1 MRSEGHYTK
10 RSGIANAG
18 ASEVAYLCWLGRQP
32 SLSTKS
38 RMHVDPGTDV
48 YVDFMSKV
56 PLQPD
61 RDLLKVDLAT
71 KEKIFPGD
79 GEHLPEPTD
88 AESEESDEEDGTE
101 QAKRNYPKRNSG
113 RALFRAAS
121 NPENTVCLGHWFC
134 LEAACFVC
142 VCVRCEDN

>member
-79 GEHLPEPTD
+79 GEHLPSQLMRSQKSPMRRTAQSRQRGTTQNEIVAELSSVLRPTRR
-88 AESEESDEEDGTE
+88 T
-101 QAKRNYPKRNSG
+101 PC
-113 RALFRAAS
+113 ALAI
-121 NPENTVCLGHWFC
+121 G
-134 LEAACFVC
+134 FVWKQLALC